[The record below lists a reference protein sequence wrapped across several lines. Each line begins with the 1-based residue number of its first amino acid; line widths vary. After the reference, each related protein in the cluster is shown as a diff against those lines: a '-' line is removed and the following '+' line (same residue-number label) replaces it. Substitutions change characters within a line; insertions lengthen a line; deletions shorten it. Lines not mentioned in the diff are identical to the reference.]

1 MGEAVTERSARLAGA
16 GIAAIIRRIPRE
28 TVTVAID
35 GSLLRYHPTYKKR
48 LEESIDT
55 MLKQRPSTLVAR
67 QSFTLKLI
75 TDGAVVGAGIA
86 AACFHRDA
94 NGNNASDQ
102 GQGLSKMA
110 SKWPSSKNNQICRYD
125 NSSTSIKHYKH
136 FNFPCWWDLS
146 NQNKIVT

>member
-1 MGEAVTERSARLAGA
+1 MDACRTIKKVCEAVTERSARLAGA

-110 SKWPSSKNNQICRYD
+110 SKWPSAKFSRP
-125 NSSTSIKHYKH
+125 HRLYK
-136 FNFPCWWDLS
+136 PL
-146 NQNKIVT
+146 